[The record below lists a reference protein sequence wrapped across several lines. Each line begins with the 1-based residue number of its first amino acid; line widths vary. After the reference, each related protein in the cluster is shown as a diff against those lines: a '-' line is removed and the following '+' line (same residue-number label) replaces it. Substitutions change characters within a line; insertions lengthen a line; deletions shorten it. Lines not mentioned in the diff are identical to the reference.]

1 MPAAAAPAVPTTAV
15 LEFDRQA
22 SCWAAAGHAV
32 PAATL
37 AGLRQQVP
45 EGKPTRERVPFVL
58 VVPAAVTPA
67 VEAMART
74 ALRGKSGS
82 VNQHASDIDSFAPIP
97 DVGDVAASAY
107 LLLDVER
114 GSEFCGTPPEP
125 ALATLS
131 ERGRTPL
138 TVAEGIALLTLHAE
152 VLEKNHCFSLA
163 GSRHGDRRVPAI
175 WISKGAP
182 HLGWCFAG
190 VPHSWLGLA
199 SAAGR
204 ILR

>member
-1 MPAAAAPAVPTTAV
+1 M
-15 LEFDRQA
+15 
-22 SCWAAAGHAV
+22 SSAG
-32 PAATL
+32 
-37 AGLRQQVP
+37 R
-45 EGKPTRERVPFVL
+45 
-58 VVPAAVTPA
+58 
-67 VEAMART
+67 
-74 ALRGKSGS
+74 S
-82 VNQHASDIDSFAPIP
+82 
-97 DVGDVAASAY
+97 SA
-107 LLLDVER
+107 
-114 GSEFCGTPPEP
+114 GTPPEP